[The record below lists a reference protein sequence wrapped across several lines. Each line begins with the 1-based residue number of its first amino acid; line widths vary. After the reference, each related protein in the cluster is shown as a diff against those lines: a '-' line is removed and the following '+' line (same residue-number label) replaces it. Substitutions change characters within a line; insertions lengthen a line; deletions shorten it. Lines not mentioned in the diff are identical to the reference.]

1 MDNQTNVQLITFLVF
16 VGLMLILTILM
27 YNISQYETISR
38 KIDSIEN
45 KVVKLAIERECQQSE
60 HRYR

>member
-16 VGLMLILTILM
+16 VGLMLILTVLM

-45 KVVKLAIERECQQSE
+45 KLVKLVIERECQQSG
-60 HRYR
+60 HR